1 MKTKLF
7 ELRDRGTLVA
17 ALATQLDPS
26 NPAEEYLLRRSGYA
40 RGENYILL
48 TGLNS
53 PDKSTY
59 DPFGWGDNRTR
70 AVAHDYLLRDG
81 NFDRLPSGAVIDVEF
96 ILGERDKPK
105 VSEKDTESIEC
116 PQCGLVSYNIND
128 IAQKFCGRCNQFH
141 ADMKKEQV

>member
-7 ELRDRGTLVA
+7 ELRDRATMVPVM
-17 ALATQLDPS
+17 ATQLEAT
-26 NPAEEYLLRRSGYA
+26 NPAEEYLLRRSGYG
-40 RGENYILL
+40 RGETYIIL

-59 DPFGWGDNRTR
+59 DPYDWGNRTR
-70 AVAHDYLLRDG
+70 LVAHEYLLKDG
-81 NFDRLPSGAVIDVEF
+81 NFDRLPSGSVIDVEF

-105 VSEKDTESIEC
+105 VSEKETESIEC
-116 PQCGLVSYNIND
+116 PLCGSVSYNAND